1 MLRRVLPSLLSLPP
15 SDRVALVVSAA
26 LLPLVIAFFSWFA
39 DHAVLVSVLR
49 FLGLPLLLF
58 VLGTVTVTVGASLVD
73 WYRHLGWSGWVS
85 WLGRHR
91 MLFLVFAGL
100 TILVIS
106 LFPPGGRIQYD
117 ETSILLTSK
126 AIHEE
131 RETITP
137 SGSMAV
143 GHVLKLRGAFIDKRP
158 FFFAT
163 VVSFLHDL
171 RGYSPR
177 NPFYANMLLASATLA
192 LVGLWARRLGGSDRS
207 AALAMLA
214 LASVPLFC
222 EYATGGGIDIANL
235 FALAFLGVAATVHL
249 DQPSERSARILVG
262 AALVL
267 AYARYESLMFALLPV
282 AVVVLVYSR
291 HRRLFFDW
299 TIPAMLASLFP
310 LACIHFSTL
319 LAPAE
324 NFQFSDKG
332 VTSAFSLSFLGR
344 NLEHAARFFLNT
356 EHQLTNSLPV
366 LFLGGSAWLLAAV
379 SWRRRRKME
388 ADPNASLVFWW
399 FSGLVL
405 LGFGLLMCYS
415 WGELD
420 QPVGSRLCLPLYLLL
435 SLSLP
440 VALREVPNVRWLPHL
455 VAGGLLWGVYWQ
467 AMPVATKGMNTL
479 NYSAV
484 MKLRAFDA
492 FLEAQPDRRIVVLN
506 SLTNF
511 WATRDVFAIAPAD
524 IDSNPD
530 FLKNLLASGFYR
542 AVYLI
547 QESERPGAKGTA
559 PFALVQR
566 DAYRCNLELE
576 SIEVHNLCD
585 LSKVAIY
592 QVRSVGSATN
602 DGRSSP
608 ASEVPAP
615 YSTASVPSSVFGPR
629 RTVASEAGD
638 ARISVAVPAP

>member
-1 MLRRVLPSLLSLPP
+1 MLPP
-15 SDRVALVVSAA
+15 
-26 LLPLVIAFFSWFA
+26 VIVFFSWFA
-39 DHAVLVSVLR
+39 DQAALVTVLR
-49 FLGLPLLLF
+49 TLGLPLLLF
-58 VLGTVTVTVGASLVD
+58 VLGTVTVTVGGSLVD
-73 WYRHLGWSGWVS
+73 QHRRLGWSGWGS
-85 WLGRHR
+85 SLHRHR
-91 MLFLVFAGL
+91 MLLLVFAGL
-100 TILVIS
+100 TVLVIN
-106 LFPPGGRIQYD
+106 LFPPGSRIQYD

-137 SGSMAV
+137 SGSRAV
-143 GHVLKLRGAFIDKRP
+143 GHVLKLHGAFIDKRP
-158 FFFAT
+158 FLFAT

-177 NPFYANMLLASATLA
+177 NPFYVNMLLAAATLA
-192 LVGLWARRLGGSDRS
+192 LVGLWARRLGGSDRG
-207 AALAMLA
+207 AALAMFA

-235 FALAFLGVAATVHL
+235 FALAFMGVAATAHL
-249 DQPSERSARILVG
+249 DHPSVRSARVLVG

-267 AYARYESLMFALLPV
+267 AYARYESLMFALLPL
-282 AVVVLVYSR
+282 AVVALVYRR

-332 VTSAFSLSFLGR
+332 VTSAFSLSFIGR
-344 NLEHAARFFLNT
+344 NLEHAAGFFLNT

-366 LFLGGSAWLLAAV
+366 FLLGAGAWLLAAV
-379 SWRRRRKME
+379 SWPRRRKTDM
-388 ADPNASLVFWW
+388 DPDASLVFWC

-440 VALREVPNVRWLPHL
+440 VALREVPNVRWLPSM
-455 VAGGLLWGVYWQ
+455 VAGVLLWGVYWQ
-467 AMPVATKGMNTL
+467 AMPVATKEMNTR
-479 NYSAV
+479 NYAAV

-547 QESERPGAKGTA
+547 QESERPGAQGTA

-566 DAYRCNLELE
+566 DAYRCTLELDA
-576 SIEVHNLCD
+576 IETHNLCD
-585 LSKVAIY
+585 LSKIAIY
-592 QVRSVGSATN
+592 QVRSVGSASN
-602 DGRSSP
+602 DGRSLP
-608 ASEVPAP
+608 ASKVPAP
-615 YSTASVPSSVFGPR
+615 YSTASVPSPVSGPR
-629 RTVASEAGD
+629 RTVAGEVVD